1 MSWFG
6 LLVLLGLAVFGWFA
20 FRELKTMESE
30 ILRDIAAKNAAPEQ
44 PHDDSD
50 MAEPVMNVVTPV
62 TDLPLAEQLSRLIS
76 AQPGLVQTDLYARM
90 SGFNRKQIQQ
100 ALLEMD
106 REGVIRRE
114 KLKGS
119 YRIFP
124 G

>member
-20 FRELKTMESE
+20 FRELKMMESE
-30 ILRDIAAKNAAPEQ
+30 ILRDIEAKNAANEQ
-44 PHDDSD
+44 PQDDSD
-50 MAEPVMNVVTPV
+50 LTEPVRTVVTPV
-62 TDLPLAEQLSRLIS
+62 ADTSLAGQLARLIS
-76 AQPGLVQTDLYARM
+76 AQPGLVQTDLYSRM
-90 SGFNRKQIQQ
+90 SGFNRRQIQQ

-106 REGVIRRE
+106 RQGVIRRE

>member
-20 FRELKTMESE
+20 FRELKLMESE
-30 ILRDIAAKNAAPEQ
+30 ILRDIEAKNAAT
-44 PHDDSD
+44 
-50 MAEPVMNVVTPV
+50 AEPRDDGDMNEPARNVVTPV
-62 TDLPLAEQLSRLIS
+62 TDMSLDGQLMRLIS
-76 AQPGLVQTDLYARM
+76 AQPGLVQTDLYSRI

-100 ALLEMD
+100 SLLEMD
-106 REGVIRRE
+106 RQGVIRRE
-114 KLKGS
+114 RLKGS

>member
-6 LLVLLGLAVFGWFA
+6 LLILLGVAVFGWLA
-20 FRELKTMESE
+20 FRELKMMETE
-30 ILRDIAAKNAAPEQ
+30 ILRDIAAKSAAPE
-44 PHDDSD
+44 PPRDDRD
-50 MAEPVMNVVTPV
+50 MNESAMNVATPV
-62 TDLPLAEQLSRLIS
+62 TDLPLAGQLTRLIT
-76 AQPGLVQTDLYARM
+76 AQPGLVQTDLYSRM

-106 REGVIRRE
+106 RQGVIRRE

>member
-20 FRELKTMESE
+20 FRELKLMESE
-30 ILRDIAAKNAAPEQ
+30 ILRDIEAKNAAT
-44 PHDDSD
+44 
-50 MAEPVMNVVTPV
+50 AEPRDDGDMDEPARNVVTAV
-62 TDLPLAEQLSRLIS
+62 ADISLAGQLMRQIS
-76 AQPGLVQTDLYARM
+76 AQPGLVQTDLYSRI

-100 ALLEMD
+100 SLLEMD
-106 REGVIRRE
+106 RQGVIRRE
-114 KLKGS
+114 RLKGS